1 MSKQGERK
9 DGGLKD
15 KGKAEEVRKG
25 RVIPEAALRGS
36 ACRQPVSL
44 PQTPISEPNGL
55 RARGHPR
62 TEYIQVQGRA
72 TGHPRT
78 EYIQVQGFLWQS
90 GMHEVME
97 IHPGFPAALI
107 KRNKDDEQSK
117 KGIGKKDGSK
127 HQDASLNISILKK
140 GSQEQAIWSP
150 LENIILNSR
159 NDTS

>member
-9 DGGLKD
+9 DGGLRD
-15 KGKAEEVRKG
+15 KGKAEEVRKA

-36 ACRQPVSL
+36 ACCQPVSL
-44 PQTPISEPNGL
+44 PQIPISEPTGL
-55 RARGHPR
+55 KARG
-62 TEYIQVQGRA
+62 Q
-72 TGHPRT
+72 PRT

-127 HQDASLNISILKK
+127 HQDASLNTSILKK

>member
-9 DGGLKD
+9 DGGLRD

-62 TEYIQVQGRA
+62 TEYIKVQGL
-72 TGHPRT
+72 
-78 EYIQVQGFLWQS
+78 LWQS
-90 GMHEVME
+90 GMREVME

>member
-9 DGGLKD
+9 DGGLRD

-62 TEYIQVQGRA
+62 TEYIQVQG
-72 TGHPRT
+72 
-78 EYIQVQGFLWQS
+78 FLWHS
-90 GMHEVME
+90 GMREVME